1 MRILALRANGFVLPF
16 IHASLVKAFQSL
28 NIEVLDIP
36 VPNSSDNFRSLLETA
51 RKGYQAIFALDLGGD
66 HEFMKNIKDLQIS
79 IRIPWIIWF
88 VDDPLGYGFPGA
100 CELDWT
106 IPFCWDREIVQE
118 NFSWRGMPMGHLP
131 LAADPSIFFP
141 EETDSSCLYPGGIF
155 VGSTA
160 HPNEILDRVAR
171 TTPEF
176 RKDTAAV
183 WETYRQDFRQSLHSL
198 VWTRLAQK
206 ANQPIDLIRLD
217 PLCRLWAQACV
228 YEVGVRKRR
237 EVVSGVLK
245 LGGGVFGDE
254 GWRNV
259 VGEGFYRGWIAYG
272 DALRKVYNGS
282 TFILDV
288 RQPQAR
294 TGLTQRIFDASACG
308 IPVLAEWSPEFEILF
323 DPADEPLC
331 FFNPDGA
338 VEMRELCRR
347 DPKGARKRGEK
358 ARQRVLA
365 CHTYRNRAVRILQA
379 LQQFKGS
386 RS

>member
-1 MRILALRANGFVLPF
+1 MRILALRANGLVLPF
-16 IHASLVKAFQSL
+16 IHASLVKAFHSL

-51 RKGYQAIFALDLGGD
+51 QKGYQAVFALDLGGD

-88 VDDPLGYGFPGA
+88 VDDPHGYGFPGA
-100 CELDWT
+100 CEPDWT

-141 EETDSSCLYPGGIF
+141 DKTDSSRRYPGGVF

-160 HPNEILDRVAR
+160 HPNEIFDRVAR

-176 RKDTAAV
+176 REDATAI

-198 VWTRLAQK
+198 VWARLAQK
-206 ANQPIDLIRLD
+206 TNQPIDLIRLD
-217 PLCRLWAQACV
+217 PLCGLWAQACV
-228 YEVGVRKRR
+228 YEVGIRKRR
-237 EVVSGVLK
+237 EVVCGVLK
-245 LGGGVFGDE
+245 TGGGVFGDE

-259 VGEGFYRGWIAYG
+259 VGEGLYRGWIAYG

-282 TFILDV
+282 PFILDV

-308 IPVLAEWSPEFEILF
+308 IPVLAEWSPELELLF
-323 DPADEPLC
+323 DPGDESLGFYSPE
-331 FFNPDGA
+331 GA
-338 VEMRELCRR
+338 MEMRELCLR
-347 DPKGARKRGEK
+347 DPKGARQRGEK

-365 CHTYRNRAVRILQA
+365 HHTYRSRAVRILQA
-379 LQQFKGS
+379 LEEF